1 MRAALEVAL
10 VLVLLAVLPLVVL
23 SVRRR
28 LLQRLGGTIELSLRA
43 RPTADGR
50 GWVLGVGRFQGDEL
64 RWYRVFSLSVRP
76 RRTLSRRDLQVV
88 RRREPAG
95 GETLALLEGVAVMV
109 CTSPQ
114 GPVELAMDPSA
125 VTGFLAWLEA
135 QPPGATLPRG

>member
-1 MRAALEVAL
+1 MRALAIAAA
-10 VLVLLAVLPLVVL
+10 LVLLAVLPLVVL

-43 RPTADGR
+43 TPAADGR
-50 GWVLGVGRFQGDEL
+50 GWMLGVGRFEGDDL

-95 GETLALLEGVAVMV
+95 GETLALLEGVVVMV

-135 QPPGATLPRG
+135 QPPGATLPRR

>member
-1 MRAALEVAL
+1 MRALEVVAAL
-10 VLVLLAVLPLVVL
+10 VLIAVLLLVVL

-43 RPTADGR
+43 RPLRDGR
-50 GWVLGVGRFQGDEL
+50 GWVLGLGRFEGDAL
-64 RWYRVFSLSVRP
+64 RWYRVFSLSVGP
-76 RRTLSRRDLQVV
+76 RRTLPRRDLEVV

-95 GETLALLEGVAVMV
+95 GEALALLEGVVVME
-109 CTSPQ
+109 CRSPA
-114 GPVELAMDPSA
+114 GAVELAMDPSA

>member
-1 MRAALEVAL
+1 MRALEIAG

-43 RPTADGR
+43 RPLRDGR
-50 GWVLGVGRFQGDEL
+50 GWVLGLGRFEGDAL

-76 RRTLSRRDLQVV
+76 RRTLSRRDLEVV

-95 GETLALLEGVAVMV
+95 GEALALLEGVVVME
-109 CTSPQ
+109 CLSSA
-114 GPVELAMDPSA
+114 GSVELAMDPSA